1 MFEAL
6 ERRQRRPL
14 FTGTIMPLLGSL
26 AHVSITVSDLSRAMT
41 FFKPFLEFLG
51 YEIWDEIR
59 DPNGQR
65 LRVTVNHGNGAVFNI
80 WEAKPEFAKHPFEVY
95 EVGLHHIAFNTDT
108 PEQVDQACRLATE
121 LGAQILD
128 GPGDFPYDPE
138 GWYAV
143 YFLGP
148 DNLKFEIVYQAST
161 VRRYGELMRVAAR
174 IIESDHP

>member
-1 MFEAL
+1 MN
-6 ERRQRRPL
+6 
-14 FTGTIMPLLGSL
+14 
-26 AHVSITVSDLSRAMT
+26 HVSITVSDLTRAME

-51 YEIWDEIR
+51 YNIWDVIQ

-65 LRVTVNHGNGAVFNI
+65 LRVTVNAGNGAGLNI
-80 WEAKPEFAKHPFEVY
+80 WEAKTELAAHPFEVY

-108 PEQVDQACRLATE
+108 REQVDQACELVKK

-128 GPGDFPYDPE
+128 GPGEFPYDPE

-148 DNLKFEIVYQAST
+148 DRLKFEVVYHPTSVRSYREVMRLAEQA
-161 VRRYGELMRVAAR
+161 MK
-174 IIESDHP
+174 H

>member
-1 MFEAL
+1 
-6 ERRQRRPL
+6 
-14 FTGTIMPLLGSL
+14 MPLLGL
-26 AHVSITVSDLSRAMT
+26 MNHVSVTVSDLDKAFE
-41 FFKPFLEFLG
+41 FFRPFLEFLR
-51 YEIWDEIR
+51 YNIWEVIQ

-65 LRVTVNHGNGAVFNI
+65 LRVTVNDGNGAVFNI

-108 PEQVDQACRLATE
+108 REQVEQVCELVKR

-128 GPGDFPYDPE
+128 GPGEFPYDPE

-148 DNLKFEIVYQAST
+148 DGLKFEVVHQPS
-161 VRRYGELMRVAAR
+161 VVKRYGELTRLAEQAMK
-174 IIESDHP
+174 H

>member
-1 MFEAL
+1 MN
-6 ERRQRRPL
+6 
-14 FTGTIMPLLGSL
+14 
-26 AHVSITVSDLSRAMT
+26 HVSITVSDLTRAME

-51 YEIWDEIR
+51 YRFWDVIQ

-65 LRVTVNHGNGAVFNI
+65 VQVTVNAGNGAGLNI
-80 WEAKPEFAKHPFEVY
+80 WEAKTEFAAHPFEVY

-108 PEQVDQACRLATE
+108 REQVEQACELVKK

-128 GPGDFPYDPE
+128 GPGEFPYDPE

-148 DNLKFEIVYQAST
+148 DRLKFEVVYHPTS
-161 VRRYGELMRVAAR
+161 VRRHREVMRLVEQAMKG
-174 IIESDHP
+174 

>member
-1 MFEAL
+1 
-6 ERRQRRPL
+6 
-14 FTGTIMPLLGSL
+14 MPLLGSMN
-26 AHVSITVSDLSRAMT
+26 HVSITVSDLTRAME

-51 YEIWDEIR
+51 YNIWDVIQ

-65 LRVTVNHGNGAVFNI
+65 LRVTVNAGNGAGLNI
-80 WEAKPEFAKHPFEVY
+80 WEAKTELAAHPFEVY

-108 PEQVDQACRLATE
+108 REQVDQACELVKK

-128 GPGDFPYDPE
+128 GPGEFPYDPE

-148 DNLKFEIVYQAST
+148 DRLKFEVVYHPTSVRSYREVMRLAEQA
-161 VRRYGELMRVAAR
+161 MK
-174 IIESDHP
+174 H

>member
-1 MFEAL
+1 
-6 ERRQRRPL
+6 
-14 FTGTIMPLLGSL
+14 MPMLGSMN
-26 AHVSITVSDLSRAMT
+26 HVSITVSDLTRAME

-51 YEIWDEIR
+51 YRIWDVIQ

-65 LRVTVNHGNGAVFNI
+65 LRVTVNAGNGAGLNI
-80 WEAKPEFAKHPFEVY
+80 WEAKTELAAHPFEVY

-108 PEQVDQACRLATE
+108 REQVDQACELVKK

-128 GPGDFPYDPE
+128 GPGEFPYDPE

-148 DNLKFEIVYQAST
+148 DLLKFEVVYHPTSVRTHREAMRLVEQAMK
-161 VRRYGELMRVAAR
+161 E
-174 IIESDHP
+174 